1 MSNQRA
7 IAEIEGVVIGGN
19 RLGRTLGFPTANID
33 IAGRNDLE
41 NGVYASEV
49 DIDGTIYKAMSN
61 VGVRPSVDGKTRL
74 LETHIFGF
82 SGYLYGQTLRVS
94 LLRKIRDEK
103 RFSSIEELQQQLEID
118 REKILNM

>member
-1 MSNQRA
+1 MSNPKA

-49 DIDGTIYKAMSN
+49 DIDGKIYFSANRDIMEGEFVRVRITGAM
-61 VGVRPSVDGKTRL
+61 DGELT
-74 LETHIFGF
+74 G
-82 SGYLYGQTLRVS
+82 
-94 LLRKIRDEK
+94 
-103 RFSSIEELQQQLEID
+103 EEAED
-118 REKILNM
+118 

>member
-49 DIDGTIYKAMSN
+49 DIEGVKYKAMSN

-74 LETHIFGF
+74 LETHIFNF
-82 SGYLYGQTLRVS
+82 AGYPYGQTLRVS
-94 LLRKIRDEK
+94 LLCKIRDEK

-118 REKILNM
+118 REKILNI